1 MTTLALRAWLV
12 RLEVAARQRV
22 YRGLVSRL
30 LVPFWPR
37 IDLSGSSVE
46 TLADEAVP
54 IPPAV
59 LAAAPEALREP
70 VSRLAETPDRLA
82 CRRISGRTID
92 VEPRSGALFFDGKW
106 ATEGPVRELLPVRR
120 THPDLT
126 RFLRLRPMLR
136 EPVVVLHGGG
146 DTSLDAF
153 FTDLLPRFFS
163 LDALDLPRDL
173 LVIVPVSMA
182 MTDPF
187 QDAIN
192 DGVFRPRPIEL
203 MQPRRVTRT
212 ETVYRVDRPLLRRD
226 VYERLWQRI
235 SDVYSLD
242 GSSAVRPVFLC
253 EGGAERAARL
263 FATWPQIA
271 DWLAHCDIE
280 MIDPAALSLGKL
292 VRRLWGAPLV
302 MGPDTG
308 EVSACVLGGPGLGRV
323 IELSTGRRDPK
334 RYLLAST
341 LGCDYALLPPSPV
354 DWPED
359 LIPAA

>member
-1 MTTLALRAWLV
+1 VTTLALRAFLV

-30 LVPFWPR
+30 MVPFWPR
-37 IDLSGSSVE
+37 AGLSELNVE
-46 TLADEAVP
+46 TLADEAAPVS
-54 IPPAV
+54 AG
-59 LAAAPEALREP
+59 LADAAPEALREP
-70 VSRLAETPDRLA
+70 VSRLAGAVDRLA
-82 CRRISGRTID
+82 CRRMSGRTID
-92 VEPRSGALFFDGKW
+92 VEPRSGAVFLNGKW
-106 ATEGPVRELLPVRR
+106 VEEGDPRELLPTRR

-173 LVIVPVSMA
+173 LAIVPVSMA
-182 MTDPF
+182 MTDRF

-212 ETVYRVDRPLLRRD
+212 DVVYRVDRPLLRRD
-226 VYERLWQRI
+226 IYERLWQRLEA
-235 SDVYSLD
+235 VYAPDASQ
-242 GSSAVRPVFLC
+242 GRSVFLC

-263 FATWPQIA
+263 FAAWSQIA
-271 DWLAHCDIE
+271 DWLADRDIE
-280 MIDPAALSLGKL
+280 VIDPAALSLGRL

-302 MGPDTG
+302 IGPDTG
-308 EVSACVLGGPGLGRV
+308 EVSACVLSGPGPGRV
-323 IELSTGRRDPK
+323 IEVSTGRGDPK
-334 RYLLAST
+334 RYLLASA
-341 LGCDYALLPPSPV
+341 LGSGYALLPPSPAG
-354 DWPED
+354 WPED
-359 LIPAA
+359 LIPAV

>member
-1 MTTLALRAWLV
+1 MTTLALRSFLV

-30 LVPFWPR
+30 MVPFWPR
-37 IDLSGSSVE
+37 AGLSELNVE
-46 TLADEAVP
+46 TLADEAAPVS
-54 IPPAV
+54 AE
-59 LAAAPEALREP
+59 LAPAAPEALREP
-70 VSRLAETPDRLA
+70 LSRLAGAVDRLA
-82 CRRISGRTID
+82 CRRLSGRTID
-92 VEPRSGALFFDGKW
+92 VEPRSGAVFLNGKW
-106 ATEGPVRELLPVRR
+106 VEEGEPRELLPTRR

-163 LDALDLPRDL
+163 LDALDLPREL
-173 LVIVPVSMA
+173 LVIVPVTMA
-182 MTDPF
+182 MTDRF

-203 MQPRRVTRT
+203 MQQRRVTRT
-212 ETVYRVDRPLLRRD
+212 DVVYRVDRPLLRRD
-226 VYERLWQRI
+226 IYERLWQRI
-235 SDVYSLD
+235 ADVYPPDASQ
-242 GSSAVRPVFLC
+242 APRPVFLC

-263 FATWPQIA
+263 FAAWPQIA
-271 DWLAHCDIE
+271 DWLARRDIE
-280 MIDPAALSLGKL
+280 VVDPAAVSLGRLVGKL
-292 VRRLWGAPLV
+292 QGAPLV
-302 MGPDTG
+302 IGPDTG
-308 EVSACVLGGPGLGRV
+308 ELSAGVLCGSALRKMV
-323 IELSTGRRDPK
+323 EVSTGREDPK
-334 RYLLAST
+334 RYLLASA
-341 LGCDYALLPPSPV
+341 LGCAHALLPPSPA

>member
-1 MTTLALRAWLV
+1 LRSFLV

-30 LVPFWPR
+30 MVPFWPR
-37 IDLSGSSVE
+37 AGLSELNVE
-46 TLADEAVP
+46 TLADEAAPVS
-54 IPPAV
+54 AE
-59 LAAAPEALREP
+59 LAPAAPEALREP
-70 VSRLAETPDRLA
+70 LSLLAETPDRLA
-82 CRRISGRTID
+82 CRRLSGRTID
-92 VEPRSGALFFDGKW
+92 VEPRSGAVFLNGKW
-106 ATEGPVRELLPVRR
+106 VEEGDPRELLPTRR

-182 MTDPF
+182 MTDRF

-212 ETVYRVDRPLLRRD
+212 DVVYRVDRPLLRRD
-226 VYERLWQRI
+226 IYERLWQRI
-235 SDVYSLD
+235 STVYSLE
-242 GSSAVRPVFLC
+242 GSSAARSVFLC

-263 FATWPQIA
+263 FAAWPQIA
-271 DWLAHCDIE
+271 DWLAHRNIE
-280 MIDPAALSLGKL
+280 VIDPTALSLGKL

-308 EVSACVLGGPGLGRV
+308 EVSACVLGGPGSGRV

-334 RYLLAST
+334 RYLLATT
-341 LGCDYALLPPSPV
+341 LGCDFALLPPSPS
-354 DWPED
+354 DWPGD
-359 LIPAA
+359 MIPAA